1 LDHNLIIKSKI
12 IKELRK
18 VKVQMQMKKTIKKKS
33 LHLEDDEPIIRN
45 EPTNNYQTFNN
56 DTSQQDVTN
65 YSSKIEEPT
74 EVIDEEQRKKELDD
88 FMS

>member
-1 LDHNLIIKSKI
+1 
-12 IKELRK
+12 
-18 VKVQMQMKKTIKKKS
+18 MQMKKTIKKKS
-33 LHLEDDEPIIRN
+33 LHLEDDEPIIKN
-45 EPTNNYQTFNN
+45 EPTNNYQPFNN

-74 EVIDEEQRKKELDD
+74 EIVDEAQRQKELDD